1 MKPGTFS
8 KRVLLPVLAVG
19 SIVALASWDYKQTPG
34 GNKDREQFQQPTD
47 TTPKKKKKVQD
58 LDQALEELDK
68 VNIEVEMQ
76 KMTEEL
82 SKALKQIDGEKI
94 KLQVEM
100 AMKQVDIEKIMK
112 EVQESI
118 SKIDMEKMKVE
129 LEEIKE
135 VDMKKL
141 HEELAKIG
149 PEIQKE
155 MAKVKIDMEKIGP
168 ELEKEMKKV
177 KEEMERIQPQIEK
190 EMANAKIE
198 MGKAKVEIEKAKAE
212 IKEYKEFVD
221 GLDRDGLINKKENYT
236 INYKDGELTING
248 KKASADVTSKYKS
261 FLDKHKKFRI
271 EKSDDDF
278 DIDMD

>member
-19 SIVALASWDYKQTPG
+19 SIVALASWDYQQTPS
-34 GNKDREQFQQPTD
+34 GNKNYNQFQEPTD

-68 VNIEVEMQ
+68 VNIDDEMKKVQ
-76 KMTEEL
+76 EEL

-94 KLQVEM
+94 RLQVES
-100 AMKQVDIEKIMK
+100 AMKQVDVEKIMK
-112 EVQESI
+112 EVQESL
-118 SKIDMEKMKVE
+118 SKIDMDKVKVE
-129 LEEIKE
+129 LEKIKE
-135 VDMKKL
+135 VDMKEIQ
-141 HEELAKIG
+141 EELAKIG

-155 MAKVKIDMEKIGP
+155 MAKVKEEMAKIKPDM
-168 ELEKEMKKV
+168 EKEMKRV
-177 KEEMERIQPQIEK
+177 QEELKRIQPEIEK
-190 EMANAKIE
+190 EMANAKE
-198 MGKAKVEIEKAKAE
+198 ELGKAKVEIEKAKAE
-212 IKEYKEFVD
+212 IREYKEFVD

-236 INYKDGELTING
+236 VKYKDGELTING
-248 KKASADVTSKYKS
+248 KKASADVMSKYKS
-261 FLDKHKKFRI
+261 FLDKHKKFSI